1 MKRFMEN
8 RKLFKAGQYGDL
20 KSTFPQAG
28 PAVPW
33 PATVVVVAEQGDA
46 EGGSPL
52 TAWAGLAF

>member
-1 MKRFMEN
+1 MVIE
-8 RKLFKAGQYGDL
+8 KAP
-20 KSTFPQAG
+20 FHRWG